1 MPRRSRSKPAPPP
14 RCSDFDLYHPSL
26 ESSPSVQR
34 FLASVPPKQQ
44 QQCLRAALVY
54 GIRHFLTIQSAN
66 STVLNYQSMYEALSP
81 PDASFTVQPVRRP
94 VQPGRTL
101 AAFPFVDESRFEPVR
116 KDQVDGL
123 DQDQD
128 GVANLYDVGPPEDNT
143 AARAI
148 SPPSPP
154 PTTGS
159 ANAAPPNAV
168 FASYPNWWPL
178 ENAVTPKTMKQEQAQ
193 AQAQAQETL
202 QDQAQRQ
209 TRAAVAT
216 ATSLAADTAK
226 MIQQETKQ
234 QETKQEHNIALQST
248 FDPNRHP
255 PTRTEIPWNSN
266 DRPPLWEP
274 KHRVQLEQTV
284 IDETLLVDN
293 VSNVHRNKQYKPFKA
308 RKIPRFKKKQTAG
321 NVLKYNR
328 VPSKIG
334 AEVQQ
339 YRKAARRAKIRANE
353 ATDKVMESY
362 AERLHGNR
370 KGTNIEAATLASAIV
385 DSGIMADL
393 LATVPGPSVE
403 IFPPPARKEDARRPT
418 YESIMKEIELEAAL
432 ECAASPIRTGTL
444 EQASDFERRNY
455 SSWLG
460 DFGPPHTQTRL

>member
-1 MPRRSRSKPAPPP
+1 
-14 RCSDFDLYHPSL
+14 
-26 ESSPSVQR
+26 
-34 FLASVPPKQQ
+34 
-44 QQCLRAALVY
+44 
-54 GIRHFLTIQSAN
+54 
-66 STVLNYQSMYEALSP
+66 
-81 PDASFTVQPVRRP
+81 
-94 VQPGRTL
+94 
-101 AAFPFVDESRFEPVR
+101 VD
-116 KDQVDGL
+116 
-123 DQDQD
+123 
-128 GVANLYDVGPPEDNT
+128 PPEDNT

-248 FDPNRHP
+248 YDPNRHP

-274 KHRVQLEQTV
+274 KHRVQLEQTA